1 MPQVVH
7 WNPRL
12 RLREAGVLWRI
23 PRFKRVNN
31 FGDLIG
37 PLIVQRICETQN
49 LSKYGLDDRRLLT
62 VGSIINV
69 EGREGDVVWGSGI
82 HGNLLPLRKPFP
94 KLDIR
99 SVRGPLTAQI
109 LRTTGNNVPDVYGDP
124 ALLFSQL
131 WEDSEIGIIRR
142 SGGTVFVPNYED
154 LFSAPPRS
162 LSPQGNPVEIIRTIA
177 SANLVIASSLH
188 AIIIADSYGVPSVL
202 MKSPS
207 QSIFKYED
215 YFAGTGRSLP
225 KISKNWLHAVE
236 AEPSTPLEFWDHK
249 KLMDSF
255 PLDLWRSGERA
266 L

>member
-1 MPQVVH
+1 M
-7 WNPRL
+7 

-31 FGDLIG
+31 FGDLLG

-49 LSKYGLDDRRLLT
+49 LSKHGLDDRRLLT

-69 EGREGDVVWGSGI
+69 EGCEGDVVWGSGI
-82 HGNLLPLRKPFP
+82 HGSLLPLRKPFP

-99 SVRGPLTAQI
+99 AVRGPLTAQI
-109 LRTTGNNVPDVYGDP
+109 LRTTGNYVPDVYGDP
-124 ALLFSQL
+124 ALLISQL

-154 LFSAPPRS
+154 FFSAPPRS
-162 LSPQGNPVEIIRTIA
+162 LSPKGNPVEIIRTIA

-202 MKSPS
+202 MESPS

-215 YFAGTGRSLP
+215 YYAGTGRSLP
-225 KISKNWLHAVE
+225 QISRNWLHAVD
-236 AEPSTPLEFWDHK
+236 ADPSPPLKSWDHN
-249 KLMDSF
+249 LLIDSF
-255 PLDLWRSGERA
+255 PLDLWRSGE
-266 L
+266 